1 MSAVRFTKRARE
13 DLFDIWLYVAPRNS
27 EAVADEIYDRIEA
40 RCHVL
45 RDFPEMGR
53 ARPEIAEGARSLV
66 IERWLALYNLVEDGV
81 QVVRIVAG
89 SRDLTSLEWS
99 VE

>member
-27 EAVADEIYDRIEA
+27 EAVADEIYDRIEV

-81 QVVRIVAG
+81 QVVRIVDG

>member
-81 QVVRIVAG
+81 QVVRIVDG

>member
-1 MSAVRFTKRARE
+1 VSAVRFTKRARE

-81 QVVRIVAG
+81 QVVRIVDG